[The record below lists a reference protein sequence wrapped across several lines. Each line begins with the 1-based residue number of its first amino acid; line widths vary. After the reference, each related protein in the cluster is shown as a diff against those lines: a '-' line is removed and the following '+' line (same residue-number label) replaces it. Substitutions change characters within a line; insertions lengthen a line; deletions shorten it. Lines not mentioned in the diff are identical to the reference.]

1 MFVSLLVSK
10 ALIFV
15 YDGPDHGSEFVEK
28 LKPLWI
34 ID

>member
-1 MFVSLLVSK
+1 MFASLLVSK

-15 YDGPDHGSEFVEK
+15 YDGPDHGPEFVEK

>member
-15 YDGPDHGSEFVEK
+15 YDEPDHGPEFVEK